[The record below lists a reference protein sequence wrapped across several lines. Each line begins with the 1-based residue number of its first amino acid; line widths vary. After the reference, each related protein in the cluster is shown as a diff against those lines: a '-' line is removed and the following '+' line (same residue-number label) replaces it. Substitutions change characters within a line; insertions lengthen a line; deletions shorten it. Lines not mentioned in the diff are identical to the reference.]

1 MSKNGNDNGGRR
13 QQAIE
18 ELQRL
23 VRDQRARLDPDVL
36 ARVAQAL
43 GGPAPAAAKASSS
56 VPYDRD
62 AATRAIELFLA
73 QHKDKADFR
82 ARLFAFIK
90 QQSN

>member
-1 MSKNGNDNGGRR
+1 MGKNGNDNGGRR

-36 ARVAQAL
+36 ARVAEAL
-43 GGPAPAAAKASSS
+43 GGTQPAAQPSSS